1 MHIQKGQSILEFAV
15 VLPLFLLVIY
25 GIIYFGMAFT
35 DYMALNNI
43 ARSSVREAS
52 LTSGSDYSAIY
63 KKYSQDDVPIAIY
76 TWDSSDNTNGFKIE
90 DIDDDVKVTIHA
102 ELASDSFISSLR
114 NVLGKS
120 SMFDINIEYQ
130 MYKEASSDK

>member
-1 MHIQKGQSILEFAV
+1 MMHIQKGQSILEFAV

-63 KKYSQDDVPIAIY
+63 KKYSQ
-76 TWDSSDNTNGFKIE
+76 K
-90 DIDDDVKVTIHA
+90 
-102 ELASDSFISSLR
+102 
-114 NVLGKS
+114 
-120 SMFDINIEYQ
+120 
-130 MYKEASSDK
+130 